1 MVMNNETNLKG
12 GQVMKKNI
20 CRWLVLAASAVGQEL
35 TPVEQQMLAAYL
47 RG

>member
-1 MVMNNETNLKG
+1 
-12 GQVMKKNI
+12 MKKNI

-35 TPVEQQMLAAYL
+35 TPAEQQMLAAYL